1 MPLSDHEQ
9 QLLQQMEQA
18 LYAEDPK
25 FAEGLSKPRAAQM
38 DRSRFIIGVG
48 SVVLG
53 LVILVAGVATFIVP
67 LGILG
72 FLAMIAGS
80 FIAHRAWNGKIDP
93 EVKKEASSGESLS
106 PEDELL
112 RENTPRPKPASPDSG
127 DSFINRMEERWRKR
141 KEDGDQPS

>member
-38 DRSRFIIGVG
+38 DRPRFMIGIG

-53 LVILVAGVATFIVP
+53 LLLLVAGVATSLVP
-67 LGILG
+67 VGILG
-72 FLAMIAGS
+72 FLAMIGGS
-80 FIAHRAWNGKIDP
+80 FVAYRAWNGKIDP
-93 EVKKEASSGESLS
+93 HVKKEASSVEPVS

-112 RENTPRPKPASPDSG
+112 RENSPSPKSTPAASDE
-127 DSFINRMEERWRKR
+127 SFMNRMEERWRKR
-141 KEDGDQPS
+141 KEDGDQPF